1 MKAFTIAN
9 PRYAVES
16 VKGDYFDIFAKRV
29 NAIKAAIKMGAE
41 YPGTTFVV
49 VKKVN
54 HKHKV
59 IFQFKV
65 DIQMDFEDLQEV
77 YRGIVET
84 YGKKLDKTKYWRK
97 SDGRNH

>member
-1 MKAFTIAN
+1 MKAFTIAT

-16 VKGDYFDIFAKRV
+16 VKGDYFDIFSKRV
-29 NAIKAAIKMGAE
+29 NAIKAAIKMAAA

-54 HKHKV
+54 HKRKI

-65 DIQMDFEDLQEV
+65 DLQMDFEDLQDV
-77 YRGIVET
+77 YRSIIDVFQ
-84 YGKKLDKTKYWRK
+84 KKLDKTKYWRK
-97 SDGRNH
+97 SDGIND